1 MPLNRYQIRNEYSL
15 ADPELYKVA
24 DKDDPEALL
33 EGVAMAGL
41 VGVLRQL
48 GDLAEFAAEIFHD
61 LHEEVMATASRG
73 HGLIVRVQQLE
84 AEFPSIER
92 TLLSQTSHTSFLYNS
107 GIDWHPN
114 PRMDQSVVTHE
125 DLPRFVMDSYEE
137 CRGPPRLFLLDKFDV
152 AGAGACLKRFTD
164 PSFFKTESTL
174 LSGRKLEGQR
184 EKKTRRIKKRG
195 PRGRNGDTPE
205 SFPSSHAKLHQLF
218 LEERIESGINDPA
231 RRVKLKKRQFTG
243 SLFNQDN
250 VRSYMEKFLDTSP
263 QEQKVLH
270 EIYVD
275 PLALTWTSDNA
286 CEAGLEIVEIG
297 TISPVKE
304 PIQTDRSLCSSPD
317 AGNMVVKPS
326 LNDFCQDKNLT
337 SDNDSMEVTGR
348 NHESHDGCISTISKL
363 VSGEDTT
370 DRESKSDVSV
380 DDAASEIDNY
390 EDALA
395 NIESEIETD
404 SESKENQ
411 HYMNLKPIVID
422 SESERNLKLQSISLD
437 SQSIGNS
444 LMSDDGDNF
453 SKDKDISSSSIS
465 VKTLNETVPDLDAA
479 DMPAP
484 TAQTYNSDSDN
495 MSFDHYSTTEEI
507 FRKERQ
513 HAAAYSIHAKEED
526 GQEFAEASNT
536 SSLAESTK
544 VDMPVDMECSPKE
557 TRFPDSKPEDSVKRF
572 TILEDQE
579 HTIQP
584 GVLSLDVTYL
594 EAYEDSGHSFSAQ
607 SNHEMEES
615 HKLPCS
621 PAGRHDNKLGM
632 TDTTLCSNS
641 ESPNR
646 HLSISDPV
654 YLEKTK
660 LIDVAC
666 EKELYIPSIQENSKD
681 LFCVSDSSTSPGLQ
695 EIPPGTTNSV
705 NFCSPDF
712 AAGNLPCSSQD
723 PIMENNIAVNE
734 ERVSSALS
742 VVEATNLPTIS
753 NQLQICAQEGSLEIT
768 EAGEIAECGSLEADI
783 GVVSSRLE
791 TSNDNSGLAD
801 ETIVNGAVTVGKP
814 SQVLDLLETECQRL
828 NFTSET
834 TDATL
839 SELSQDEDRRLNSR
853 NISGTGCSVSVGGYE
868 DETTLVAGLFERE
881 NVCMD
886 TNLIHPDQSKV
897 SEPDILVVVDG
908 PASQAEIVGGEA
920 SSNHALSD
928 QLSGFE
934 KIFSHDASSLSVP
947 FKHNVDSD
955 YIMAAKND
963 FDLDHNEEKVKHMET
978 VADGPRQV
986 DVKDDNGIDNM
997 LSSLSL
1003 HPDKLHEA
1011 PLLVGEEFC
1020 HNEGLTEEEEKES
1033 IEKRH
1038 IDLVPD
1044 TCVKSA
1050 ANLCSMSSDDSP
1062 LILHDDLLPED
1073 VNSEKLDAKVPL
1085 ASENE
1090 NDHVES
1096 IPTQLNDLLEEHPK
1110 SVSHNPLT
1118 PQYVQKEQRDAI
1130 YLHYDDQSAVSKA
1143 SPQSGGQGLETSN
1156 AVFQVNGMLNGA
1168 NEASEVES
1176 SDQPL
1181 STQGFPDLEV
1191 HPAEPRINLEPPSS
1205 LPPLPPMQ
1213 WRLGRFQN
1221 SSAAPMERQMPQNT
1235 LVPVQVQPVSLP
1247 TMQHNFASV
1256 QPMSLPSLHHTLASF
1271 QPVPLAT
1278 GNSMHPAIPS
1288 ATLPTTLPA
1297 VHYTYT
1303 PVRPVTL
1310 PTSGYGIES
1319 IGQTFTSEGQMGYT
1333 NGYMAQHGVLAL
1345 PRSAGVSDGFFQLNP
1360 SVAGRQ
1366 DNSLSTVPLTSMTL
1380 DGYVTQQGVYPLSMP
1395 AAVSEVSCQNNIRG
1409 LREGNVP
1416 SMVSLA
1422 STRSLDGTKISEGPF
1437 QPNLVH
1443 SESESSIEGHFS
1455 EHTFKIE
1462 PKMNIESTTQNMLGL
1477 HSQVLEEEAGNY
1489 GIHPLLS
1496 STGEQPSSSLV
1507 AREAGM
1513 TWLSAYD
1520 GILSRDA
1527 DGSTNGTLQ
1536 KKPPRPRNPLIDEVV
1551 AIDKSKLRKVER
1563 VKPQLES
1570 KPEEGESLLEQMQ
1583 LRKVE
1588 RSKLSA
1594 ESKVERENLLEQLQL
1609 RKVEQRV
1616 KPPAEQKFEEKEFL
1630 LEQLQLRKVGER
1642 IKPPTEPNSEE
1653 REFSLEQLQLRK
1665 VKEKS
1670 KNDVEPTVEETGSP
1684 QAYLRKVGVRFRQE
1698 VEPKAEETESPRV
1711 QLRKVSE
1718 RAQLPVVE
1726 KTEERDSLFEQ
1737 IRNKSFNLKPA
1748 VAARPNIQ
1756 GPRTN
1761 LKVAAILEKASTI
1774 RQAMAG
1780 SDEEDDADSWSDD
1793 S

>member
-114 PRMDQSVVTHE
+114 PRMDQSVVTHK

-184 EKKTRRIKKRG
+184 EKKTRRVKKRG
-195 PRGRNGDTPE
+195 LRGRNGDTPE

-297 TISPVKE
+297 TVSPVKE

-317 AGNMVVKPS
+317 AGDMVVKPS
-326 LNDFCQDKNLT
+326 LDDFYKDKNLT
-337 SDNDSMEVTGR
+337 SDNDSIEVTGL
-348 NHESHDGCISTISKL
+348 NHESHDGSISTISKV
-363 VSGEDTT
+363 VSGEETA
-370 DRESKSDVSV
+370 DRESKSEVSV
-380 DDAASEIDNY
+380 NDAASEIDNY

-404 SESKENQ
+404 SECKENQ

-422 SESERNLKLQSISLD
+422 SDGSERNLKLQSISLD

-444 LMSDDGDNF
+444 LMSEDGDNF
-453 SKDKDISSSSIS
+453 SKDKDISSCSVS

-479 DMPAP
+479 VMAAP
-484 TAQTYNSDSDN
+484 TAQTYNSDLDN
-495 MSFDHYSTTEEI
+495 RSFDHFSTTEEI
-507 FRKERQ
+507 VRKERQ

-526 GQEFAEASNT
+526 EQEFAEASNT
-536 SSLAESTK
+536 SYLAESTK
-544 VDMPVDMECSPKE
+544 VDMPVDMEGSPKK
-557 TRFPDSKPEDSVKRF
+557 THFPDPKSKDSVKRF
-572 TILEDQE
+572 SILEDQE

-584 GVLSLDVTYL
+584 GVLSSDVTYL

-607 SNHEMEES
+607 SNHEMEV
-615 HKLPCS
+615 
-621 PAGRHDNKLGM
+621 GRHDNKLGM
-632 TDTTLCSNS
+632 TDTTLCSNG

-646 HLSISDPV
+646 HLSIFDPV

-666 EKELYIPSIQENSKD
+666 EKELYIPSIQENPKD
-681 LFCVSDSSTSPGLQ
+681 LFCVSDSSTSPGIQ

-705 NFCSPDF
+705 NLCSPNF
-712 AAGNLPCSSQD
+712 AAGNLPCLSQD
-723 PIMENNIAVNE
+723 PIIENNIAVHE

-742 VVEATNLPTIS
+742 VVEATTLPTIS
-753 NQLQICAQEGSLEIT
+753 NQLHICAREVSSDT
-768 EAGEIAECGSLEADI
+768 EAGEIAENGSLEADI
-783 GVVSSRLE
+783 DVVSSRLE
-791 TSNDNSGLAD
+791 TSNNNSGLAD
-801 ETIVNGAVTVGKP
+801 ENIVNGAVMVGKP
-814 SQVLDLLETECQRL
+814 SQILDLLETECQRL

-853 NISGTGCSVSVGGYE
+853 NITGTGCSVSVGGYE
-868 DETTLVAGLFERE
+868 DEATLVAGLLERE
-881 NVCMD
+881 NVCKD
-886 TNLIHPDQSKV
+886 TNLIHPNQSKV

-908 PASQAEIVGGEA
+908 PASQAEIVRGEA

-928 QLSGFE
+928 QLSGLE
-934 KIFSHDASSLSVP
+934 KIFSHDASSLSIP
-947 FKHNVDSD
+947 FKHTIDSD

-963 FDLDHNEEKVKHMET
+963 FDLDHNEEKVKHMEM
-978 VADGPRQV
+978 VADGPGQV
-986 DVKDDNGIDNM
+986 DVKDDNGIDTM
-997 LSSLSL
+997 SSSLSL
-1003 HPDKLHEA
+1003 HPDKLHGA
-1011 PLLVGEEFC
+1011 PDLVGEEFC
-1020 HNEGLTEEEEKES
+1020 
-1033 IEKRH
+1033 H

-1090 NDHVES
+1090 HDHVES
-1096 IPTQLNDLLEEHPK
+1096 IPTQLNDLLEVEHRK

-1118 PQYVQKEQRDAI
+1118 PQYVQKEQSDAI
-1130 YLHYDDQSAVSKA
+1130 CLHYDDQSAVSKA

-1156 AVFQVNGMLNGA
+1156 AVFQVNGILNGA
-1168 NEASEVES
+1168 NEASVVES

-1191 HPAEPRINLEPPSS
+1191 RPSEPRINLEPPSA

-1221 SSAAPMERQMPQNT
+1221 SSAAPMERQMLQHT
-1235 LVPVQVQPVSLP
+1235 LVPVQVQPVSMP
-1247 TMQHNFASV
+1247 TMHHNLASV

-1271 QPVPLAT
+1271 QPVPLPT
-1278 GNSMHPAIPS
+1278 GNSLHPAVPS

-1310 PTSGYGIES
+1310 PTSGYGIEG
-1319 IGQTFTSEGQMGYT
+1319 IGQTFTSEGLMGYS
-1333 NGYMAQHGVLAL
+1333 NGYMAQHGVLTL
-1345 PRSAGVSDGFFQLNP
+1345 PMSGGVSDGFFQLNS

-1366 DNSLSTVPLTSMTL
+1366 ENSLSTVPLTSTTL
-1380 DGYVTQQGVYPLSMP
+1380 DGYVTQQGVYPLPMP
-1395 AAVSEVSCQNNIRG
+1395 AVVSEVSCQNNIKG
-1409 LREGNVP
+1409 LGREGNVP

-1422 STRSLDGTKISEGPF
+1422 STRSLDGMKISEGPF

-1455 EHTFKIE
+1455 KNTSKIE
-1462 PKMNIESTTQNMLGL
+1462 PKMNIESITQNMLGL
-1477 HSQVLEEEAGNY
+1477 DSQVLEEEAGKY
-1489 GIHPLLS
+1489 RIHPLLS
-1496 STGEQPSSSLV
+1496 STEEQPSSSLV
-1507 AREAGM
+1507 AHEAGM

-1520 GILSRDA
+1520 GILTRDA
-1527 DGSTNGTLQ
+1527 DGTTNGTLQ

-1563 VKPQLES
+1563 VKPQSES

-1616 KPPAEQKFEEKEFL
+1616 KPPVEQKLEEKEFL
-1630 LEQLQLRKVGER
+1630 LEQLQLRKVGVR
-1642 IKPPTEPNSEE
+1642 IKPPSEPKSEE

-1670 KNDVEPTVEETGSP
+1670 KKDVEPTVEETGSP

-1698 VEPKAEETESPRV
+1698 VEAKAEETESPRV